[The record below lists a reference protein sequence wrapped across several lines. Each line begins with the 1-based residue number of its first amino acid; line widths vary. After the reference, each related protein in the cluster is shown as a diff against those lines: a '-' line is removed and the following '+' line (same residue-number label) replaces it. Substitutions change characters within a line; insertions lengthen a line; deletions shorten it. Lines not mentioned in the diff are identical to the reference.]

1 MGKVSRRGVELQPL
15 HFTEQQTFMVHANA
29 TLTPRGRLLLAR
41 RIVDEGWSI
50 ARAAERFHVAWPT
63 AKRWALPPPTA
74 HALRVPCRLTRLS
87 HINTR
92 TGEPIRRYEHDQPG
106 ALIHVDV

>member
-15 HFTEQQTFMVHANA
+15 HFTEQETFMVHANA

-50 ARAAERFHVAWPT
+50 ARADEHQGRRNLWLRTLDRFG
-63 AKRWALPPPTA
+63 LGFD
-74 HALRVPCRLTRLS
+74 S
-87 HINTR
+87 
-92 TGEPIRRYEHDQPG
+92 
-106 ALIHVDV
+106 